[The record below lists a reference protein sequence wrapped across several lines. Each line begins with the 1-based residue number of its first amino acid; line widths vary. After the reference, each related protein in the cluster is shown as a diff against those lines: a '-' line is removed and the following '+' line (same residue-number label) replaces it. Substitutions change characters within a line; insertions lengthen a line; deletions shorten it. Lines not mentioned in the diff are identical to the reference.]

1 MSKKLNIMS
10 LSIEP
15 EMHDLLKEHARRRNM
30 SVSEFVRKWLDK
42 YPFNTDNVIPV
53 VLDIPESLTR
63 DKDSLNAFLTKKS
76 QAITS
81 VLCG

>member
-15 EMHDLLKEHARRRNM
+15 ELHDLLRDHANKKGM

-42 YPFNTDNVIPV
+42 YPFNSSNVIPV
-53 VLDIPESLTR
+53 VIDIPEALTR
-63 DKDSLNAFLTKKS
+63 DKDALNSFLSKKS
-76 QAITS
+76 QTIVS

>member
-15 EMHDLLKEHARRRNM
+15 ELHDLLKEHAKRKSM

-42 YPFNTDNVIPV
+42 YPFNNDGVIPV
-53 VLDIPESLTR
+53 VVDIPEAYTRNPEALT
-63 DKDSLNAFLTKKS
+63 AFLAKKS
-76 QAITS
+76 QAIVS
-81 VLCG
+81 ILCG

>member
-15 EMHDLLKEHARRRNM
+15 ELHDLLKEHARKKSM

-53 VLDIPESLTR
+53 VIDIPDHAVR
-63 DKDSLNAFLTKKS
+63 DKAVMEEFLRKKCQVIS
-76 QAITS
+76 RA
-81 VLCG
+81 LCG

>member
-15 EMHDLLKEHARRRNM
+15 ELHDLLKDHAKRKSM

-42 YPFNTDNVIPV
+42 YPFNSDSVIPV
-53 VLDIPESLTR
+53 VLDIPEGLTR
-63 DKDSLNAFLTKKS
+63 DRDALNNFLAKKS
-76 QAITS
+76 QAIVT

>member
-15 EMHDLLKEHARRRNM
+15 ELHELLKEHAKRKSM

-42 YPFNTDNVIPV
+42 YPFNTDSVIPV
-53 VLDIPESLTR
+53 VLDIPEALTK
-63 DKDSLNAFLTKKS
+63 DKQALTNFLGKKS
-76 QAITS
+76 QAIVS

>member
-15 EMHDLLKEHARRRNM
+15 ELHELLKEHAKRRSM

-53 VLDIPESLTR
+53 VVDIPEALTR
-63 DKDSLNAFLTKKS
+63 DKNALNAFLAKKS
-76 QAITS
+76 QAIVS

>member
-15 EMHDLLKEHARRRNM
+15 ELHELLKEQSKKRGM

-42 YPFNTDNVIPV
+42 YPFHASNVIPV
-53 VLDIPESLTR
+53 VMDIPESLTKDR
-63 DKDSLNAFLTKKS
+63 DALTAFLAKRN
-76 QAITS
+76 QAI
-81 VLCG
+81 VAALCG